1 MFMGHPVGA
10 GQGGG
15 VGRGSRLWGGQIR
28 RQGHES
34 GVWEPPPGHLPV
46 LLEQLGAQPVAEG
59 TSGDRTSQR
68 TPKAPEQVGRAGS
81 GWVVVIW
88 HLF

>member
-1 MFMGHPVGA
+1 MGHPVGA

-15 VGRGSRLWGGQIR
+15 VGRGSRLWDGQIR

-46 LLEQLGAQPVAEG
+46 LLEQSGAQLVVEG
-59 TSGDRTSQR
+59 TSGG
-68 TPKAPEQVGRAGS
+68 GRQDFTKDPRGS
-81 GWVVVIW
+81 
-88 HLF
+88 